1 MSCRYQS
8 VLTLKRVNSTSM
20 SEVFRGILAAQP
32 SWLTLVIIIWRR
44 SGLPADNTQRQE
56 WKGNE
61 ACERHSHREAARH
74 SVFLTEL
81 SVLSTRSASPA
92 LAALHWT
99 AFCKTEEQ
107 VQSPQQKISR
117 LYAVLTT
124 QIPALWFPVIADTP
138 PLLLCCLPL
147 WTLPSNQ
154 ARPGSGS
161 LESLSSHCA
170 AVAKSSITSC
180 CFQAD
185 FVYRHLVVRLTET
198 TALIRLCRV
207 LERYESSLFHSWSA
221 GCVVITNSFC
231 FARNSDSLHSDRF
244 ARSTDSH

>member
-117 LYAVLTT
+117 LYGCAHNPNTSPLVPCNSWH
-124 QIPALWFPVIADTP
+124 PAPP
-138 PLLLCCLPL
+138 PLLP
-147 WTLPSNQ
+147 
-154 ARPGSGS
+154 
-161 LESLSSHCA
+161 A
-170 AVAKSSITSC
+170 AVN
-180 CFQAD
+180 
-185 FVYRHLVVRLTET
+185 V
-198 TALIRLCRV
+198 ALQPSPPWQRQSGI
-207 LERYESSLFHSWSA
+207 A
-221 GCVVITNSFC
+221 
-231 FARNSDSLHSDRF
+231 
-244 ARSTDSH
+244 